1 MGIRDVNCD
10 VIISSA
16 FNGEIIDTIPLSVYD
31 KETIALMVANI
42 FINDFDNKQGL
53 LIKYGY
59 RN

>member
-1 MGIRDVNCD
+1 MGIRDINCD

-42 FINDFDNKQGL
+42 FKK
-53 LIKYGY
+53 KYTIIS
-59 RN
+59 